1 MLWACLLVGWL
12 GVVCSLGVFVL
23 LVLAFG
29 WVRVVR
35 FALAALVLSF
45 AWRLRAACGVVLACA
60 GWGVCRVGRVM
71 GRDNHVP
78 PLQCGCVP

>member
-1 MLWACLLVGWL
+1 M
-12 GVVCSLGVFVL
+12 VCSLGVFAL

-60 GWGVCRVGRVM
+60 WWRVPGGACAGWGV
-71 GRDNHVP
+71 
-78 PLQCGCVP
+78 